1 MSGKPR
7 PCSEKNTG
15 VCQTKILRGRPW
27 KGAEKLTARL
37 TIRLTHSE
45 AQALRRVAAEV
56 GLTPSELIRSLIHIA
71 MEADDDE

>member
-37 TIRLTHSE
+37 TVRLSYSELHSLKRLSKE
-45 AQALRRVAAEV
+45 C
-56 GLTPSELIRSLIHIA
+56 GMSPSEFVRCLIRIA
-71 MEADDDE
+71 MEVSA

>member
-37 TIRLTHSE
+37 TVRLSY
-45 AQALRRVAAEV
+45 
-56 GLTPSELIRSLIHIA
+56 SELHSLKSVSQKNA
-71 MEADDDE
+71 E

>member
-15 VCQTKILRGRPW
+15 QRRTKIRGRPW

-37 TIRLTHSE
+37 TVRLTYSE
-45 AQALRRVAAEV
+45 VQALRRMAAEV

-71 MEADDDE
+71 MEAR